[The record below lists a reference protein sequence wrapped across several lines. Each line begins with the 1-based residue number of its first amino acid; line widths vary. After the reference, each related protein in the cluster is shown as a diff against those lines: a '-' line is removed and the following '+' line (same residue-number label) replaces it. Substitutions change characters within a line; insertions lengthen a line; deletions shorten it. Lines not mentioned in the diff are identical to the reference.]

1 MLRLLLHLSY
11 VCSFLLETGC
21 NNKEYRFDSNLKS
34 KLISN
39 ILIHEEGKLVNG
51 RKKKKKEIPSTT
63 ISSVWRNGSVD
74 NSKPDKVTQK
84 RV

>member
-11 VCSFLLETGC
+11 VCSFLLETDC

-39 ILIHEEGKLVNG
+39 TYIRGREGLVNG
-51 RKKKKKEIPSTT
+51 RKKKEIPSAM

>member
-11 VCSFLLETGC
+11 MCSFLLETGC

-39 ILIHEEGKLVNG
+39 ILIYEEGKLVNG
-51 RKKKKKEIPSTT
+51 RKKKKK
-63 ISSVWRNGSVD
+63 RNTEYYDIERLEEWVG
-74 NSKPDKVTQK
+74 
-84 RV
+84 R